1 LSEVVTDTVGEIR
14 RDTLLWYRLAC
25 SLPATLPE
33 SSLAGVEPADADIA
47 REDYRFVLEQL
58 GSCATGV

>member
-1 LSEVVTDTVGEIR
+1 MVTDTVGEIR

-33 SSLAGVEPADADIA
+33 RAWPGSSRPMPISRAQ
-47 REDYRFVLEQL
+47 DYRFVLEQL
-58 GSCATGV
+58 GPCATGV